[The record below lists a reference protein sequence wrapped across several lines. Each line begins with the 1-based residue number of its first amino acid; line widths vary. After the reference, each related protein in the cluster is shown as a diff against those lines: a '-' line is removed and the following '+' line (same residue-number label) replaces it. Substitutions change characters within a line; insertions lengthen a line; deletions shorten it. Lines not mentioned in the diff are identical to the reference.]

1 MTSKSNR
8 RDFTRAQAQTRVTI
22 TTQDGAEV
30 SGQARDVSLSGLF
43 VQADTPVGNLPSGVA
58 CQVSVS
64 LPGAAVPLSI
74 HAAGRIVRSTNEG
87 IAVEFC
93 RVDEESMEHLRNL
106 VRYNAADVAQVEE
119 EIEDSVGLRR
129 KKETL
134 DDF

>member
-1 MTSKSNR
+1 
-8 RDFTRAQAQTRVTI
+8 VTI

-43 VQADTPVGNLPSGVA
+43 VQAGSPIGKLPSGAA

-74 HAAGRIVRSTNEG
+74 HAAGRIVRCTDEG

-93 RVDEESMEHLRNL
+93 QVDEESMEHLRNL